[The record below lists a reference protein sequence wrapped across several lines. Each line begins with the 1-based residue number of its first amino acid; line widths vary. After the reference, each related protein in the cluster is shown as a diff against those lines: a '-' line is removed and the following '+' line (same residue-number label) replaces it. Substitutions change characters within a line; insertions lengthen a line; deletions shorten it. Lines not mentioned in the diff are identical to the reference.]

1 MANDK
6 RPLVGFAV
14 CCCAGYILT
23 RLLIMLLI
31 RRG

>member
-1 MANDK
+1 MAKDK
-6 RPLVGFAV
+6 RLLVGFAV